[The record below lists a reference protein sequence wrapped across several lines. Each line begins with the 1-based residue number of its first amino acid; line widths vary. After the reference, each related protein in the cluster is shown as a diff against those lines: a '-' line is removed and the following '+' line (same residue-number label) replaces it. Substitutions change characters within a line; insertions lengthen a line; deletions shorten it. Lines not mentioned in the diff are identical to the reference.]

1 MSRMFSASL
10 GLLALVACNGE
21 KYIDLEPAQ
30 LEISTDILEFGEHQ
44 KGQPAEKT
52 VTLSNGGDVP
62 LGIGSI
68 ALASSEN
75 PDRGHVGA
83 FKLSW
88 NCDNVEA
95 PDSTGDE
102 DERNPNPAPDTGSD
116 PETGDEPETG
126 DIDTGNGGNPP
137 VGKFACVIPPGGIL
151 PVRVKFLA
159 EVAGENWDALIVTT
173 KGEEE
178 EDPSSTDDEGEAAP
192 SAGSPDEIV
201 HRDLDNLW
209 KMVYLHGS
217 GLSDLPNALV
227 QPKTV
232 DFGFV
237 YQSQNQ
243 LRYLTIRNVGDGDL
257 TVNEIKIDDANC
269 SDGYEIS
276 SKPENGSVIS
286 GGMSKVVELRY
297 TPVTDRE
304 AQCYVLVSTSDP
316 DKELERVLLK
326 SNSGTNPA
334 NEPPSVVVHSPA
346 NGYQHVGTKPIS
358 IEMTVFDANEPA
370 SNLYCSVRSALQ
382 GWEYGKPG
390 VATCRPSEGN
400 ESGHLTVDVPFGDG
414 EFVQNG
420 SDVLLVRVT
429 DDSGVTREAS
439 ISVLINADYPETDD
453 DGDGFGTTDP
463 MWPDCDDT
471 NINTYPFA
479 AEIADGKDNDCDRI
493 IDEGT
498 NAFDDDGDG
507 MSEEMGDCNDAN
519 PDTYKGAPE
528 IPDGADNDCDGIVDD
543 NTTAYDDDGD
553 GFAELYLDCNDR
565 DPTVHPA
572 AAEICDDG
580 IDNNCNSQKDS
591 ADVTG
596 CIAKDSKPMIIGRI
610 NLSRTSVEEGGVV
623 QASVRVFEADGDVV
637 THDWAVNT
645 DGVIDDPSSPA
656 ITWTGPDNLPT
667 EYRDGNVYR
676 LQYLASDDDGHQD
689 WIFQEIWMYRR
700 GTLDI
705 QLQKPAENSGCSV
718 VGAAPAGIVGLL
730 TLVAVAA
737 RRRRHQP

>member
-1 MSRMFSASL
+1 MYRAMAISL
-10 GLLALVACNGE
+10 GMMGIVGCGGQVFVS
-21 KYIDLEPAQ
+21 LEPAQ
-30 LEISTDILEFGEHQ
+30 LEISTDYLEFGEHQ
-44 KGQPAEKT
+44 KGDPAEKT
-52 VTLSNGGDVP
+52 VTLSNSGDVP
-62 LGIGSI
+62 LGIDSI
-68 ALASSEN
+68 TLASEEN
-75 PDRGHVGA
+75 SARGHVGA
-83 FKLSW
+83 YKLSW

-95 PDSTGDE
+95 PSTSTDE
-102 DERNPNPAPDTGSD
+102 ENEPNPAPDTGSD
-116 PETGDEPETG
+116 PETGEEPETG
-126 DIDTGNGGNPP
+126 DIETGDTDNTPQTGE
-137 VGKFACVIPPGGIL
+137 FACIIPPGGLL

-159 EVAGENWDALIVTT
+159 ELAGDNWDALIVTT
-173 KGEEE
+173 KGETKEE
-178 EDPSSTDDEGEAAP
+178 GVAAIVP
-192 SAGSPDEIV
+192 PDEKV

-209 KMVYLHGS
+209 KMVYLHGT
-217 GLSDLPNALV
+217 GLSDQPNALV

-237 YQSQNQ
+237 YQSQQQ

-257 TVNEIKIDDANC
+257 TLEDVKIDEANC
-269 SDGYEIS
+269 SDGFEIS
-276 SKPENGSVIS
+276 NKPESGSVIS

-297 TPVTDRE
+297 TPTTDRE
-304 AQCYVLVSTSDP
+304 SVCYVEVTTDDP
-316 DKELERVLLK
+316 DKQLERVLLK

-334 NEPPSVVVHSPA
+334 NEPPSVVIHSPS
-346 NGYQHVGTKPIS
+346 NGYQHQGTGPIPVQV
-358 IEMTVFDANEPA
+358 TVFDSNEPA

-390 VATCRPSEGN
+390 VANCRPSEGN
-400 ESGHLTVDVPFGDG
+400 ESGHLTVDVPVGSG
-414 EFVQNG
+414 EFIEDG
-420 SDVLLVRVT
+420 KEVLLVRVT

-439 ISVLINADYPETDD
+439 ISVLINSAYPDSDD
-453 DGDGFGTTDP
+453 DGDGFGTDDP
-463 MWPDCDDT
+463 VWPDCDDT

-479 AEIADGKDNDCDRI
+479 AEIPDGEDNDCDRI

-507 MSEEMGDCNDAN
+507 MTENDGDCNDSN
-519 PDTYKGAPE
+519 VDTYKGAPE

-565 DPTVHPA
+565 DPTINPA

-596 CIAKDSKPMIIGRI
+596 CISKDSKPMIIGRV
-610 NLSRTSVEEGGVV
+610 NLSRTSVEEGGTV
-623 QASVRVFEADGDVV
+623 QASVKVYEADGDLV
-637 THDWAVNT
+637 THSWAVNT
-645 DGVIDDPSSPA
+645 EGVIDDPSAPA
-656 ITWTGPDNLPT
+656 ITWVGPERLPQ

-676 LQYLASDDDGHQD
+676 LQYLVEDDDGHQD

-705 QLQKPAENSGCSV
+705 QLQKAVPRSGCSTIGV
-718 VGAAPAGIVGLL
+718 IPG
-730 TLVAVAA
+730 TLALFGFIPFVAI
-737 RRRRHQP
+737 RRRR